1 MILRLF
7 ALLRSVVQQIVRSDR
22 PGSFE
27 PPAALLDE
35 VEPRAGREPVANVA
49 LVPVPTEPEPTQGFA
64 PEVDDR
70 VAVIEEIQHRV
81 LWLAVRMV
89 DFANHDRPDA
99 GGIKVGGH
107 QASSASMVSIMT
119 ALWFGHLTGDD
130 KVAVKPHSS
139 PVYHAIK
146 YLTGELD
153 QSYLT
158 RLRSFGGLQ
167 AYPSRTK
174 DPDVADFSTGSVG
187 LGVVAPLFAA
197 AARRFIDA
205 HNPPARVG
213 RFFALVGDA
222 ELDEGNVWEAIA
234 DPALKGLGNVTWI
247 VDVNRQSLDRVVP
260 EMKAQLLMKFFRD
273 SGWHVEEA
281 KYGRRLQSA
290 FAGPD
295 GEALRAHIDSMPNE
309 RYQSLFALRGA
320 ALRERFLADAP
331 NAVQAWA
338 DRIDDADLGPLI
350 QNLGGHDIGELL
362 RAYQACDVVVDRP
375 SVVFAY
381 TVKGWG
387 LPIAGDPLNHAALL
401 SPAQVEAL
409 RLSQGLTC
417 ATEWDRFDSESAA
430 GRVCGAV
437 GGEIN
442 NHPVPPRPTVAVPR
456 ETGVFTAKP
465 VSTQESFG
473 RILTALAA
481 VPEVAARMV
490 TTSPDVSVS
499 TNLGGWINK
508 VGVFTADAQT
518 DYLGDGRLLRWNQ
531 GPSGRHIELGLSEM
545 NLFLMLHALGLG
557 HELHGSHL
565 LPIGTVYD
573 PFVCRGLD
581 ALIYALYNDARF
593 VLVGTPSGVSLA
605 PEGGAHQSTVTASI
619 GMELPGLDLCEP
631 AYSTALDWLLCD
643 GLARLSDPDGHSLYL
658 RLTTRP
664 IDQAPFAAAIERLG
678 RDGLRRDVLAGGYR
692 LAEPET
698 PADVLLVAAGAV
710 MPEALAAVADL
721 AQEGVAATLI
731 DATSIDRLFTGWR
744 TTQRQAVSTGRRAS
758 GDFHL
763 ASLIRPDERHVPLV
777 TIHDASSHAMAWVG
791 SVFGQ
796 RTVPVG
802 VDSFG
807 QSGTIDELYG
817 QVGLLAG
824 QLVNA
829 ALVALDGR

>member
-1 MILRLF
+1 MT
-7 ALLRSVVQQIVRSDR
+7 STQS
-22 PGSFE
+22 P
-27 PPAALLDE
+27 
-35 VEPRAGREPVANVA
+35 EPVSRLRPSVE
-49 LVPVPTEPEPTQGFA
+49 T
-64 PEVDDR
+64 
-70 VAVIEEIQHRV
+70 IEEIEQRV

-89 DFANHDRPDA
+89 DHANHERPDA

-119 ALWFGHLTGDD
+119 ALWFGHLDGHD

-153 QSYLT
+153 RSYLT
-158 RLRSFGGLQ
+158 RLRAFGGLQ

-187 LGVVAPLFAA
+187 LGAVAPLFAA

-205 HNPPARVG
+205 HVPPARPG

-234 DPALKGLGNVTWI
+234 DPALKNLSNVTWI
-247 VDVNRQSLDRVVP
+247 IDVNRQSLDRVVP
-260 EMKAQLLMKFFRD
+260 EMKAHQLMKFFSD

-281 KYGRRLQSA
+281 KYGRKLHAA
-290 FAGPD
+290 FAEPGGD
-295 GEALRAHIDSMPNE
+295 SLRRHIDAMANE
-309 RYQSLFALRGA
+309 EYQSLFAFHGAELRS
-320 ALRERFLADAP
+320 RFLNRANDDVRSFIEGVTDAGL
-331 NAVQAWA
+331 A
-338 DRIDDADLGPLI
+338 PLV
-350 QNLGGHDIGELL
+350 QNLGGHDVGELL
-362 RAYQACDVVVDRP
+362 RAYQACDAVTDRP

-401 SPAQVEAL
+401 SPAQIAEY
-409 RLSQGLTC
+409 RRSIGLT
-417 ATEWDRFDSESAA
+417 AETEWDRFDPASDA
-430 GRVCGAV
+430 GRVCDAI

-442 NHPVPPRPTVAVPR
+442 NQPLPPRPVVAVPF
-456 ETGVFTAKP
+456 ETGVFAAKA

-473 RILTALAA
+473 RILTSLAA
-481 VPEVAARMV
+481 IPEVVSRLV

-508 VGVFTADAQT
+508 VGVFTPVAQT
-518 DYLGDGRLLRWNQ
+518 DYLGDGRLLRWSQ
-531 GPSGRHIELGLSEM
+531 GPGGRHIELGLSEM

-557 HELHGSHL
+557 HELHGEHL

-581 ALIYALYNDARF
+581 ALIYALYNGARF
-593 VLVGTPSGVSLA
+593 VLVGTPSGITLA
-605 PEGGAHQSTVTASI
+605 PEGGAHQSTVTASL
-619 GMELPGLDLCEP
+619 GMELPGISYAEP
-631 AYSTALDWLLCD
+631 AYAMALDWLLCD
-643 GLARLSDPDGHSLYL
+643 GLNQLSAPGGQSLYL

-664 IDQAPFAAAIERLG
+664 VDQTPFTEAIARSGADRL
-678 RDGLRRDVLAGGYR
+678 RADVLAGGYR
-692 LAEPET
+692 LRSPEST
-698 PADVLLVAAGAV
+698 ADVIFVASGAV
-710 MPEALAAVADL
+710 MPEVLEAVARL
-721 AQEGVAATLI
+721 REEGVEAVLI
-731 DATSIDRLFTGWR
+731 DATSLDRLYEGWR
-744 TTQRQAVSTGRRAS
+744 TTQRAAVSSGRRARK
-758 GDFHL
+758 DFHL
-763 ASLIRPDERHVPLV
+763 AGLIPAAERHLPIV
-777 TIHDASSHAMAWVG
+777 TVHDASSHAMAWLG

-796 RTVPVG
+796 RVVPVG

-807 QSGTIDELYG
+807 QSGTINDLYG
-817 QVGLLAG
+817 LFGMLPD

-829 ALVALDGR
+829 ALVALDG